1 MLEDGLSYPFR
12 GEWVG
17 RILIGGVLSFF
28 SFLLIPLFPLNG
40 YFVNVLGQTARGD
53 EDPPEFTDWGSLFVR
68 GIGAFLIVLA
78 YAIVPMLLYGLIT
91 TTFLGVGAAIGG
103 DAGGFFAGFGFLSLL
118 LLIPV
123 LLFVYYLIPAAL
135 TNFALEGDVAAGF
148 EFDTIGEVVFT
159 TEYLMAVLLPI
170 VVAVILWMATFV
182 LAITV
187 IGILFLPFLQFYG
200 QIAVFRMFG
209 KAFHSVSQRA

>member
-28 SFLLIPLFPLNG
+28 SFLFIPLLPLNG
-40 YFVNVLGQTARGD
+40 YFVNVLRDTARGND
-53 EDPPEFTDWGSLFVR
+53 DPPEFTDWGSLFVK
-68 GIGAFLIVLA
+68 GIGALLIVLA
-78 YAIVPMLLYGLIT
+78 YAIVPMLVYGAIV

-135 TNFALEGDVAAGF
+135 TNFALEGTVGAGF
-148 EFDTIGEVVFT
+148 DFGTIGDVVFT
-159 TEYLMAVLLPI
+159 TDYLLAVLLPI

-187 IGILFLPFLQFYG
+187 IGLLFLPFLQFYG
-200 QIAVFRMFG
+200 QMAVFRMFG
-209 KAFHSVSQRA
+209 RAFHSVSQGV